1 MSETK
6 RLGFYSVSFR
16 NAIIN
21 DVIGTIT
28 IPNEKGTH
36 YTYEVIPREY
46 INSHAGLTRFDL
58 VRDDNVKKYTNLET
72 LPDGTQYH
80 TGVIEVDNC
89 QVSANWDEDTNEF
102 CLTIYIR

>member
-1 MSETK
+1 MKESK
-6 RLGFYSVSFR
+6 RMGFYCVSFR

-28 IPNEKGTH
+28 IPDEKGTH

-58 VRDDNVKKYTNLET
+58 VRDDNVKKYTDLET